1 MITKT
6 LTGIKLFDDRYGGVY
21 RGRSFLVCG
30 RTESGKTLFGL
41 KFLEQGIRQGER
53 CLMLSASLADDLII
67 YAESLGIPIGGAV
80 HSGSLILLEY
90 QNYVPGRDREEDMML
105 PPDGFLQFKQII
117 DTNAIQRVLLDT
129 VLPWVAIRPQDNLA
143 EHVFSFVR
151 AFDRLGTTTLMTLPK
166 PVSPMAFRLKNAL
179 EEVVPVSMMLHY
191 DPSSSARSLHVAKYL
206 GEKKLASEIGFV
218 ITPGEGFCLPGG
230 RAEAP
235 LPSARES
242 APRSPPPPKA
252 PSFGAVIGKD
262 RMSSSFQAAPGA
274 GHKIRFSDALS
285 KPGVSL

>member
-1 MITKT
+1 
-6 LTGIKLFDDRYGGVY
+6 
-21 RGRSFLVCG
+21 
-30 RTESGKTLFGL
+30 
-41 KFLEQGIRQGER
+41 
-53 CLMLSASLADDLII
+53 MLSATLADDVII
-67 YAESLGIPIGGAV
+67 YAESFAIPIGDAVSSGA
-80 HSGSLILLEY
+80 LILLEY

-179 EEVVPVSMMLHY
+179 EEVAPVSMMLHY
-191 DPSSSARSLHVAKYL
+191 DPSASARSLHVTKYL

-218 ITPGEGFCLPGG
+218 IAPGDGFYPPGS

-235 LPSARES
+235 MPSAREP
-242 APRSPPPPKA
+242 APRPAPPPKA
-252 PSFGAVIGKD
+252 PSFGTIIGKD
-262 RMSSSFQAAPGA
+262 LIGSPLQAAPGA
-274 GHKIRFSDALS
+274 GHKIRFSDALP
-285 KPGVSL
+285 KPGVSS